1 MKKINNYGIVIQNSF
16 GSIAPNLL
24 TESALLSVF
33 LMEAIGENFMKLMFR
48 YIMKNK
54 LLMVFNIIGLFGF
67 ALVELGI
74 PTVVSSMIDDGI
86 AKQDI
91 AYILWMGLVLLG
103 LALLGSAGTILLCY
117 ASAKISTNVARDIRD
132 DIFSKSQT
140 FSHAEYDKF
149 GISSMIIRTTNDV
162 FQLQQFINLVLRTAL
177 LSPLMIITSISMTL
191 YTSTSLSAVVG
202 IAIPIMLVAI
212 VIMAA
217 FVKPI
222 SERQQKYLD
231 RLNQVSRE
239 NLTGVRV
246 IRAFRKEAYEVER
259 FHASNKDFTKE
270 TKKIFKLMSL
280 SQPSFV
286 LLLNLAVLGVFI
298 VSSHLIGAGSLE
310 VGQMVAFMDYQFHTM
325 FSFMLFALVFSLY
338 PRARVSAGR
347 ITELLKEEPS
357 IHNEAV
363 DMQIPAGKEGTLEFD
378 HVSFAYPHTDK
389 LILHDISFTAKRGET
404 VAIIGSTGCG
414 KSTLIQL
421 IPRLYDVTRGSV
433 SLDGIDVRHYDLDTL
448 RNKIGYI
455 PQKTILFSGTIADNM
470 RFGKHDA
477 SHEELEQAAKI
488 AQAYDF
494 IMDKPDQFEEMVY
507 EGGVNMSGGQK
518 QRMSIARAVVRQP
531 EIYIFD
537 DSFSALDF
545 KTDAALRARLKEVTA
560 NSIVLIV
567 AQRISS
573 ITEADRILVLDGG
586 EIVGCGSHKE
596 LLKNCP
602 VYLEI
607 AESQLTK
614 EELEKW
620 TR

>member
-1 MKKINNYGIVIQNSF
+1 
-16 GSIAPNLL
+16 
-24 TESALLSVF
+24 
-33 LMEAIGENFMKLMFR
+33 MKLMFK

-54 LLMVFNIIGLFGF
+54 LLMTFNIIGLFCF

-74 PTVVSSMIDDGI
+74 PTVVSKIIDDGI

-91 AYILWMGLVLLG
+91 AYVWWMGLIILV
-103 LALLGSAGTILLCY
+103 LALAGGAGTVLLCY
-117 ASAKISTNVARDIRD
+117 ASSKISTNAARDMRN

-177 LSPLMIITSISMTL
+177 LTPLMIVASISMTL
-191 YTSTSLSAVVG
+191 YTSTSLSMVVG

-212 VIMAA
+212 IVMAA

-222 SERQQKYLD
+222 SERQQMYLD

-246 IRAFRKEAYEVER
+246 IRAFRKEEFEINRFYE
-259 FHASNKDFTKE
+259 SNKNFTKE

-286 LLLNLAVLGVFI
+286 FLLNFAVLGVFI
-298 VSSHLIGAGSLE
+298 VSSNLISTGSLE

-347 ITELLKEEPS
+347 ITELLQEEPS

-363 DMQIPAGKEGTLEFD
+363 DTEIHSDKAGTLEFD
-378 HVSFAYPHTDK
+378 HVSFTYQHTK
-389 LILHDISFTAKRGET
+389 KPILHDITFSAKRGET

-421 IPRLYDVTRGSV
+421 IPRFYDVTEGSIKI
-433 SLDGIDVRHYDLDTL
+433 DGVDVRNYDLDTL
-448 RNKIGYI
+448 RNKIGFI

-477 SHEELEQAAKI
+477 NEEELVQAAKV

-494 IMDKPDQFEEMVY
+494 IMDKPDQFDEMVY
-507 EGGVNMSGGQK
+507 EGGTNMSGGQK
-518 QRMSIARAVVRQP
+518 QRMSIARAVIRNP

-545 KTDAALRARLKEVTA
+545 KTDAALRAQLKEITT

-573 ITEADRILVLDGG
+573 IMDANKIIVLDNG
-586 EIVGCGSHKE
+586 EVVGYGSHAE
-596 LLKNCP
+596 LIQTCP

-620 TR
+620 SK

>member
-1 MKKINNYGIVIQNSF
+1 
-16 GSIAPNLL
+16 
-24 TESALLSVF
+24 
-33 LMEAIGENFMKLMFR
+33 MKLMFK

-54 LLMVFNIIGLFGF
+54 LLMTFNIIGLFCF

-74 PTVVSSMIDDGI
+74 PTVVSKIIDDGI

-91 AYILWMGLVLLG
+91 AYVWWMGLIILV
-103 LALLGSAGTILLCY
+103 LALIGSAGTVLLIY
-117 ASAKISTNVARDIRD
+117 ASSKISTNAARDIRN

-177 LSPLMIITSISMTL
+177 LTPLMIVASISMTL
-191 YTSTSLSAVVG
+191 YTSTSLSMVVG

-222 SERQQKYLD
+222 SERQQMYLD

-246 IRAFRKEAYEVER
+246 IRAFRKEEYEINR
-259 FHASNKDFTKE
+259 FHESNKNFTKE

-286 LLLNLAVLGVFI
+286 FLLNFAVLGVFI
-298 VSSHLIGAGSLE
+298 VSSNLINTGSLE
-310 VGQMVAFMDYQFHTM
+310 V

-347 ITELLKEEPS
+347 ISELLREEPS
-357 IHNEAV
+357 IHNEAI
-363 DMQIPAGKEGTLEFD
+363 DTEIHSDKIGTLEFD
-378 HVSFAYPHTDK
+378 HVSFTYQHTK
-389 LILHDISFTAKRGET
+389 KPVLHDITFSAKRGET

-421 IPRLYDVTRGSV
+421 IPRFYDVTEGSIKI
-433 SLDGIDVRHYDLDTL
+433 DGVDVRNYDLETL
-448 RNKIGYI
+448 RNKIGFI

-477 SHEELEQAAKI
+477 NEKELVEAAKV

-494 IMDKPDQFEEMVY
+494 IMDKPDQFDEMVY
-507 EGGVNMSGGQK
+507 ESGTNMSGGQK
-518 QRMSIARAVVRQP
+518 QRMSIARAVIRNP

-545 KTDAALRARLKEVTA
+545 KTDATLRAQLKEITTD
-560 NSIVLIV
+560 SIVVIV

-573 ITEADRILVLDGG
+573 IMDANKIIVLDNG
-586 EIVGCGSHKE
+586 EIVGYGSHAD
-596 LLKNCP
+596 LIQTCP

-614 EELEKW
+614 EELAKW
-620 TR
+620 TK

>member
-1 MKKINNYGIVIQNSF
+1 M
-16 GSIAPNLL
+16 
-24 TESALLSVF
+24 T
-33 LMEAIGENFMKLMFR
+33 
-48 YIMKNK
+48 
-54 LLMVFNIIGLFGF
+54 FNIIGLFCF

-74 PTVVSSMIDDGI
+74 PTVVSKIIDDGI

-91 AYILWMGLVLLG
+91 AYVWWMGLIILI
-103 LALLGSAGTILLCY
+103 LALIGSAGTVLLIY
-117 ASAKISTNVARDIRD
+117 ASSKISTNAARDIRN

-177 LSPLMIITSISMTL
+177 LTPLMIVASISMTL
-191 YTSTSLSAVVG
+191 YTSTSLSTVVG

-222 SERQQKYLD
+222 SERQQMYLD

-246 IRAFRKEAYEVER
+246 IRAFRKEEYEINR
-259 FHASNKDFTKE
+259 FHESNKNFTKE

-286 LLLNLAVLGVFI
+286 FLLNFAVLGVFI
-298 VSSHLIGAGSLE
+298 VSSNLINTGSLE

-338 PRARVSAGR
+338 PRARVSAAR
-347 ITELLKEEPS
+347 ISELLQEEPS
-357 IHNEAV
+357 IHNEAI
-363 DMQIPAGKEGTLEFD
+363 DTEIHSDKIGTLEFE
-378 HVSFAYPHTDK
+378 HVSFTYQHTK
-389 LILHDISFTAKRGET
+389 KPVLHDITFSAKRGET

-421 IPRLYDVTRGSV
+421 IPRFYDVTEGSIKI
-433 SLDGIDVRHYDLDTL
+433 DGVDVRNYDLETL
-448 RNKIGYI
+448 RNKIGFI

-477 SHEELEQAAKI
+477 NEKELIEAAKV

-494 IMDKPDQFEEMVY
+494 IMDKPDQFDEMVY
-507 EGGVNMSGGQK
+507 EGGTNMSGGQK
-518 QRMSIARAVVRQP
+518 QRMSIARAVIRNP

-545 KTDAALRARLKEVTA
+545 KTDASLRAQLKEITTD
-560 NSIVLIV
+560 SIVVIV

-573 ITEADRILVLDGG
+573 IMDANKIIVLDNG
-586 EIVGCGSHKE
+586 EIVGYGNHAD
-596 LLKNCP
+596 LIQTCP

-614 EELEKW
+614 EELAKW
-620 TR
+620 TK